1 MSVIFKAQP
10 GSLEFPAT
18 FYVDLIEAIDQD
30 VGDAGIF
37 QKRLERAQAEDF
49 IQNFPRKALT
59 LGEAERYGFTVN
71 SIADEQQH
79 LFARGITRRAAQFFK
94 IEPVKDFAV
103 EIRFNLL
110 ILGPFKGLQFGI
122 DKLRVSAYLH
132 GRERPRLHKF
142 LTGCGK
148 MLC

>member
-59 LGEAERYGFTVN
+59 LGEAERYGYTVN
-71 SIADEQQH
+71 SIADEQQDRKSTRLNSSH
-79 LFARGITRRAAQFFK
+79 SQISYAVFCLKKKKNIMKISQGI
-94 IEPVKDFAV
+94 
-103 EIRFNLL
+103 
-110 ILGPFKGLQFGI
+110 
-122 DKLRVSAYLH
+122 
-132 GRERPRLHKF
+132 
-142 LTGCGK
+142 
-148 MLC
+148 

>member
-37 QKRLERAQAEDF
+37 QKRLERAPGEDF

-59 LGEAERYGFTVN
+59 RGDAEKDGFTVN
-71 SIADEQQH
+71 SMADGAQH
-79 LFARGITRRAAQFFK
+79 LFARGITRGAAPVFQV
-94 IEPVKDFAV
+94 EPGEEFAV
-103 EIRFNLL
+103 R
-110 ILGPFKGLQFGI
+110 
-122 DKLRVSAYLH
+122 
-132 GRERPRLHKF
+132 
-142 LTGCGK
+142 
-148 MLC
+148 

>member
-71 SIADEQQH
+71 SIADEQQQ
-79 LFARGITRRAAQFFK
+79 LLARGVTRRGAPLL
-94 IEPVKDFAV
+94 EREAV
-103 EIRFNLL
+103 E
-110 ILGPFKGLQFGI
+110 
-122 DKLRVSAYLH
+122 DVV
-132 GRERPRLHKF
+132 
-142 LTGCGK
+142 
-148 MLC
+148 